1 MAAGRMPTGR
11 LEPDLSGPVVIASW
25 IVTVRPDLRGAARLV
40 LASIPG
46 ARVNALSDPL
56 IMTTECD
63 EADFPGL
70 HRSLAAA
77 PGVQSV
83 SMVAAYSDPG
93 PEENE

>member
-1 MAAGRMPTGR
+1 MAAGRVPAGR
-11 LEPDLSGPVVIASW
+11 WEAALSGPVVIASW
-25 IVTVRPDLRGAARLV
+25 IVTVRPDLRGAARQAV
-40 LASIPG
+40 ASIPG
-46 ARVNALSDPL
+46 ARVNVLSDPL
-56 IMTTECD
+56 IMTTECG
-63 EADFPGL
+63 EADLPAL